1 MSISAQVNLGIIGA
15 GAILE
20 SHIKALAQV
29 PFFGVVGV
37 CDTDEARR
45 ERTATALGARGFAS
59 YGELLA
65 SGPEVVLVA
74 LPHGLH
80 CEVSVAALEA
90 GCHVLVEKPMA
101 VSVGECRSMLR
112 AARQCNRV
120 LMVAEASSFQ
130 PGPVRTGEW
139 FSRGDLGRFF
149 TGSIINERFYFH
161 AERPDWFL
169 DPAMS
174 GGGMFSNVGLHRLAV
189 TRACLPGL
197 VPTAVSASVAHQPD
211 WQVEACTTALVRY
224 AEGGCMVF
232 EEVGYYPKPEWLNT
246 GTHYIFEQ
254 GIVSWDAQ
262 TWRLVQRDGR
272 EVVEGLAPDPQYRAV
287 YERLQQ
293 AISGED
299 VLSGA
304 GEYAQDI
311 AIVRAAYASSHEQ
324 REIDLRSAE
333 WRIP

>member
-1 MSISAQVNLGIIGA
+1 MSAQVSLGIIGA
-15 GAILE
+15 GAILQ
-20 SHIKALAQV
+20 SHVQALAQV
-29 PFFGVVGV
+29 PFFEIVGV
-37 CDTDEARR
+37 CDADGERR
-45 ERTATALGARGFAS
+45 ERAAAGLGARGFAS

-74 LPHGLH
+74 LPHGMH
-80 CEVSVAALEA
+80 CQVSVAALEA

-101 VSVGECRSMLR
+101 VSVDECRSMLG
-112 AARQCNRV
+112 AARQCDRV
-120 LMVAEASSFQ
+120 LMVAEASSFH

-139 FSRGDLGRFF
+139 FARGDLGRFF

-161 AERPDWFL
+161 EGRPDWFL

-197 VPTAVSASVAHQPD
+197 VPTAVSASVAHQRD

-224 AEGGCMVF
+224 TGGGCILF
-232 EEVGYYPKPEWLNT
+232 EEVGYYPRPEWLNT

-254 GIVSWDAQ
+254 GIVWWDAK
-262 TWRLVQRDGR
+262 TWRLAQRNGR
-272 EVVEGLAPDPQYRAV
+272 EVAQGLAPDPQYRAV

-293 AISGED
+293 AINGED
-299 VLSGA
+299 VA
-304 GEYAQDI
+304 PDAVEYAQDI
-311 AIVRAAYASSHEQ
+311 AIVRAAYASSREQ

-333 WRIP
+333 WRIT